1 MSTLLSRRAFVG
13 ASLALAGSVAL
24 PRLALSQQSTPRTLV
39 AERRVIDVL
48 GRPAN
53 VFGIRAQ
60 DGRQGL
66 FLPAGERFLVDLE
79 NQIGTETIIHWHGQV
94 PDPAQDGVSDTGYV
108 SPLAAGETRSL
119 DFPARSGTHW
129 MHSHHGLQEQSLLA
143 APLVVYTAEDENAD
157 MQDETVLLHDFS
169 FRDPDEILSELTGG
183 QAGGHD
189 MNNMT
194 GGEMSSGGDM
204 SMSEGMMMGDM
215 DHGMM
220 SMDLNDVVYDAFL
233 ANDRT
238 LDDPQV
244 IRTEPDGRVRL
255 RLINGATSSA
265 FWINLGEAE
274 ATVLAVDGN
283 DVEPI
288 TGNRF
293 PMTPAQRLDLLI
305 DMKGKSVVPVLA
317 QVEGLADRTGVIIAV
332 NGAEVPQIPR
342 MAEQVEVPVDLSLE
356 EKLVSRHPLA
366 TRAADR
372 TIQTMI
378 MGSMAPYAWNLDNA
392 PWPNRRPLTVAEG
405 ERVTLEIMNHS
416 MMAHPMHLH
425 GHHFQ
430 VTSLNGRPLTG
441 AVRDTV
447 LVPPMATVGISFDA
461 DNPGRWLFHCHN
473 LYHMATGMMTEVVYG

>member
-24 PRLALSQQSTPRTLV
+24 PRFAMAQQSAPRTLV

-48 GRPAN
+48 GEPAN

-79 NQIGTETIIHWHGQV
+79 NQIGDETIIHWHGQV

-108 SPLAAGETRSL
+108 SPLAAGEVRSF

-143 APLVVYTAEDENAD
+143 APLVVYSAEDEKAD

-169 FRDPDEILSELTGG
+169 FRDPDEILSDLTGG
-183 QAGGHD
+183 QSGGHD
-189 MNNMT
+189 MHTM
-194 GGEMSSGGDM
+194 SGGTM
-204 SMSEGMMMGDM
+204 SMGGGTMMGGM

-220 SMDLNDVVYDAFL
+220 SMDLNDVAYDAFL

-265 FWINLGEAE
+265 FWINLGDAE

-288 TGNRF
+288 AGNRF

-305 DMKGKSVVPVLA
+305 EMKGKSVVPVLA
-317 QVEGLADRTGVIIAV
+317 QVEGLAERTGVIIAV
-332 NGAEVPQIPR
+332 QGAEVPKISR

-356 EKLVSRHPLA
+356 EKLVSRHPLVS
-366 TRAADR
+366 RAVDR

-392 PWPNRRPLTVAEG
+392 PWPNRRPLTVSEG

-430 VTSLNGRPLTG
+430 VTSLNGRALNG

-447 LVPPMATVGISFDA
+447 LVPPMARVGISFDA

>member
-13 ASLALAGSVAL
+13 GSLALAGSVAL
-24 PRLALSQQSTPRTLV
+24 PRFALAQQSAPRTLV

-48 GRPAN
+48 GKPAN

-60 DGRQGL
+60 DGKQGL

-108 SPLAAGETRSL
+108 SPLAAGKTRSF

-143 APLVVYTAEDENAD
+143 APLVVYSAEDENAD
-157 MQDETVLLHDFS
+157 IQDETVLLHDFS

-183 QAGGHD
+183 QSGGHD
-189 MNNMT
+189 MHNM
-194 GGEMSSGGDM
+194 SGGAMPMDG
-204 SMSEGMMMGDM
+204 GMMMDGM

-220 SMDLNDVVYDAFL
+220 SMDLNDVAYDAFL

-238 LDDPQV
+238 LEDPQI

-255 RLINGATSSA
+255 RLINGATASA
-265 FWINLGEAE
+265 FWINLGDTE

-332 NGAEVPQIPR
+332 NSAEIPKISR
-342 MAEQVEVPVDLSLE
+342 MAEQVEAPVDLSLE
-356 EKLVSRHPLA
+356 EKLVSRHPLES
-366 TRAADR
+366 RAADR

-392 PWPNRRPLTVAEG
+392 PWPNRRPLTVTEG

-430 VTSLNGRPLTG
+430 VTSLNGRALNG

>member
-1 MSTLLSRRAFVG
+1 MSTLLSRRTFVG

-24 PRLALSQQSTPRTLV
+24 PRFALAQQSTPRTLV

-48 GRPAN
+48 GKPAN
-53 VFGIRAQ
+53 VFGIRDQ

-108 SPLAAGETRSL
+108 SPLAADETRSF

-169 FRDPDEILSELTGG
+169 FRAPDEILSELTGG
-183 QAGGHD
+183 QSGGHD
-189 MNNMT
+189 MHNM
-194 GGEMSSGGDM
+194 SGSAMPMDG
-204 SMSEGMMMGDM
+204 GMMMGGM

-220 SMDLNDVVYDAFL
+220 SMDLNDVAYDAFL

-238 LDDPQV
+238 LEDPQI

-255 RLINGATSSA
+255 RLINGATASA
-265 FWINLGEAE
+265 FWINLGDTE

-332 NGAEVPQIPR
+332 NGAEIPKISR
-342 MAEQVEVPVDLSLE
+342 MAEQVEAPVDLSLE
-356 EKLVSRHPLA
+356 EKLVSRHPLVS
-366 TRAADR
+366 RAADR

-430 VTSLNGRPLTG
+430 VTSLNGRALNG

>member
-1 MSTLLSRRAFVG
+1 
-13 ASLALAGSVAL
+13 
-24 PRLALSQQSTPRTLV
+24 
-39 AERRVIDVL
+39 
-48 GRPAN
+48 
-53 VFGIRAQ
+53 
-60 DGRQGL
+60 
-66 FLPAGERFLVDLE
+66 
-79 NQIGTETIIHWHGQV
+79 
-94 PDPAQDGVSDTGYV
+94 
-108 SPLAAGETRSL
+108 
-119 DFPARSGTHW
+119 
-129 MHSHHGLQEQSLLA
+129 
-143 APLVVYTAEDENAD
+143 
-157 MQDETVLLHDFS
+157 
-169 FRDPDEILSELTGG
+169 
-183 QAGGHD
+183 
-189 MNNMT
+189 
-194 GGEMSSGGDM
+194 M
-204 SMSEGMMMGDM
+204 SMGEGMMMGGM

-220 SMDLNDVVYDAFL
+220 SMDLNDVAYDAFL

-238 LDDPQV
+238 LDDPQ
-244 IRTEPDGRVRL
+244 IIWTEPDGRVRL

-283 DVEPI
+283 EVEPI

-293 PMTPAQRLDLLI
+293 PMTPAQRLDLMI

-342 MAEQVEVPVDLSLE
+342 MAEQIEVPVDLSLE
-356 EKLVSRHPLA
+356 ERLISRHPLA
-366 TRAADR
+366 SRAADR

-392 PWPNRRPLTVAEG
+392 PWPNRRPLTVTEG

-430 VTSLNGRPLTG
+430 VTSLNGRALNG
-441 AVRDTV
+441 AVRDTI

>member
-1 MSTLLSRRAFVG
+1 MSKQLSRRAFLG
-13 ASLALAGSVAL
+13 ASLAVAGSAAL
-24 PRLALSQQSTPRTLV
+24 PRFALAQQPTARTLF

-48 GRPAN
+48 GKPAN

-108 SPLAAGETRSL
+108 SPLAAGETRSF

-143 APLVVYTAEDENAD
+143 APLVVYTAEDEAAD
-157 MQDETVLLHDFS
+157 LQDETVLLHDFS
-169 FRDPDEILSELTGG
+169 FRRPEEILAELTGG

-189 MNNMT
+189 MHGSDNTAM
-194 GGEMSSGGDM
+194 GG
-204 SMSEGMMMGDM
+204 GMMMGGM

-220 SMDLNDVVYDAFL
+220 SMDLNDVAYDAFL

-244 IRTEPDGRVRL
+244 IRTEPNGRVRL
-255 RLINGATSSA
+255 RLTNGATSSA
-265 FWINLGEAE
+265 FWINLGDAQ

-288 TGNRF
+288 TGSRF
-293 PMTPAQRLDLLI
+293 PMAAAQRLDLLI

-317 QVEGLADRTGVIIAV
+317 QVEGLTDRTGVIIAV
-332 NGAEVPQIPR
+332 NGAEVPKISR
-342 MAEQVEVPVDLSLE
+342 VAEQAEGPVDLSLE
-356 EKLVSRHPLA
+356 ERLISRHPLA
-366 TRAADR
+366 SRAADR

-430 VTSLNGRPLTG
+430 VTSLNGQAVNG

-447 LVPPMATVGISFDA
+447 LVPPMATIGISFDA

-473 LYHMATGMMTEVVYG
+473 LYHMATGMMTEVVYS

>member
-13 ASLALAGSVAL
+13 ASLALAGSVTL
-24 PRLALSQQSTPRTLV
+24 PRLALAQQSAPRTLV

-48 GRPAN
+48 GKPAN

-60 DGRQGL
+60 DGKQGL
-66 FLPAGERFLVDLE
+66 FLPAGESFLVDLE

-108 SPLAAGETRSL
+108 SPLAADETRSF

-169 FRDPDEILSELTGG
+169 FRAPDDILSELTGG
-183 QAGGHD
+183 QSGGHD
-189 MNNMT
+189 MHNM
-194 GGEMSSGGDM
+194 SGGAM
-204 SMSEGMMMGDM
+204 SMGGGMMMGGM

-220 SMDLNDVVYDAFL
+220 SMDLNDVAYDAFL

-244 IRTEPDGRVRL
+244 IRTESDGRVRL

-288 TGNRF
+288 VGNRF

-332 NGAEVPQIPR
+332 NGAEIPKIST

-356 EKLVSRHPLA
+356 EKLVSRHPLVS
-366 TRAADR
+366 RAVDR

-392 PWPNRRPLTVAEG
+392 PWPGRRPLTVSEG

-430 VTSLNGRPLTG
+430 VTSLNGRAING

>member
-13 ASLALAGSVAL
+13 ASLALAGSVTL
-24 PRLALSQQSTPRTLV
+24 PRLALAQQSAPRTLV

-48 GRPAN
+48 GKPAN

-60 DGRQGL
+60 DGKQGL
-66 FLPAGERFLVDLE
+66 FLPAGESFLVDLE

-108 SPLAAGETRSL
+108 SPLAADETRSF

-169 FRDPDEILSELTGG
+169 FRAPDDILSELTGG
-183 QAGGHD
+183 QSGGHD
-189 MNNMT
+189 MHNM
-194 GGEMSSGGDM
+194 SGGAM
-204 SMSEGMMMGDM
+204 SMGSGMMMGGM

-220 SMDLNDVVYDAFL
+220 SMDLNDVAYDAFL

-244 IRTEPDGRVRL
+244 IRTESDGRVRL

-288 TGNRF
+288 VGNRF

-332 NGAEVPQIPR
+332 NGAEIPKIST

-356 EKLVSRHPLA
+356 EKLVSRHPLVS
-366 TRAADR
+366 RAVDR

-392 PWPNRRPLTVAEG
+392 PWPGRRPLTVSEG

-430 VTSLNGRPLTG
+430 VTSLNGRAING

>member
-24 PRLALSQQSTPRTLV
+24 PRVALAQQPTRRTLV

-48 GRPAN
+48 GKPAN

-79 NQIGTETIIHWHGQV
+79 NQIGGETIVHWHGQV
-94 PDPAQDGVSDTGYV
+94 PDPAQDGLSDTGYV
-108 SPLAAGETRSL
+108 STLAAGETRSF

-143 APLVVYTAEDENAD
+143 APLVIYTAEDENAD

-183 QAGGHD
+183 QSGGHD
-189 MNNMT
+189 MHNM
-194 GGEMSSGGDM
+194 SGNAM
-204 SMSEGMMMGDM
+204 SMGGGMMMDGM

-244 IRTEPDGRVRL
+244 IRTDPNGRVRL
-255 RLINGATSSA
+255 RIINGATASA
-265 FWINLGEAE
+265 FWINLGDTE

-305 DMKGKSVVPVLA
+305 DMNGKSVVPVLA

-332 NGAEVPQIPR
+332 NGAEIPKISR
-342 MAEQVEVPVDLSLE
+342 MAAEVEAPVDLSLE
-356 EKLVSRHPLA
+356 EKLVSRHPLVS
-366 TRAADR
+366 RAVDR

-430 VTSLNGRPLTG
+430 VTSLNGRALNG

-447 LVPPMATVGISFDA
+447 LVPPMATVGVSFDA
-461 DNPGRWLFHCHN
+461 NNPGRWLFHCHN

>member
-1 MSTLLSRRAFVG
+1 MSTQLSRRAFLG
-13 ASLALAGSVAL
+13 ASLALASNVGL
-24 PRLALSQQSTPRTLV
+24 PRFALAQQPPARTLI

-53 VFGIRAQ
+53 VFGIRA
-60 DGRQGL
+60 GNGGQGL

-79 NQIGTETIIHWHGQV
+79 NRIGAQTIIHWHGQV

-108 SPLAAGETRSL
+108 SPLADGEIRGF
-119 DFPARSGTHW
+119 DFPARTGTHW
-129 MHSHHGLQEQSLLA
+129 MHSHHGLQEQSMLA
-143 APLVVYTAEDENAD
+143 APLVVYTAEDEAAD

-169 FRDPDEILSELTGG
+169 FRRPDDILAELTGG
-183 QAGGHD
+183 QVGGHD
-189 MNNMT
+189 MANMS
-194 GGEMSSGGDM
+194 GGEMSMGG
-204 SMSEGMMMGDM
+204 GMMMGGM

-238 LDDPQV
+238 LNDPQI
-244 IRTEPDGRVRL
+244 IRTEADGRVRL
-255 RLINGATSSA
+255 RLINGATASA
-265 FWINLGEAE
+265 FWINLGAAE
-274 ATVLAVDGN
+274 ATILAVDGN

-305 DMKGKSVVPVLA
+305 DMKGRSVVPVLA

-332 NGAEVPQIPR
+332 NGAEIPKISR
-342 MAEQVEVPVDLSLE
+342 IAEQTEVPIDLSLE
-356 EKLVSRHPLA
+356 EKLVARHPLTA
-366 TRAADR
+366 MPADR

-378 MGSMAPYAWNLDNA
+378 MGAMAPYAWNLDNA
-392 PWPNRRPLTVAEG
+392 PWPNRRPLSVAEG

-430 VTSLNGRPLTG
+430 VTSLNGRALNG
-441 AVRDTV
+441 AMRDTV
-447 LVPPMATVGISFDA
+447 LVPPMATVGVSFDA

-473 LYHMATGMMTEVVYG
+473 LYHMATGMMTELVYG

>member
-24 PRLALSQQSTPRTLV
+24 PRFALAQQSTPRTLV

-48 GRPAN
+48 GKPAN

-60 DGRQGL
+60 DGKQGL

-108 SPLAAGETRSL
+108 SPLAADETRSF

-169 FRDPDEILSELTGG
+169 FRAPDEILSELTGG
-183 QAGGHD
+183 QSGGHD
-189 MNNMT
+189 MHNM
-194 GGEMSSGGDM
+194 SGSAMPMDG
-204 SMSEGMMMGDM
+204 GMMMGGM

-220 SMDLNDVVYDAFL
+220 SMDLNDVAYDAFL

-238 LDDPQV
+238 LEDPQI

-255 RLINGATSSA
+255 RLINGATASA
-265 FWINLGEAE
+265 FWINLGDTE

-332 NGAEVPQIPR
+332 NGAEIPKISR
-342 MAEQVEVPVDLSLE
+342 MAEQIEAPVDLSLE
-356 EKLVSRHPLA
+356 EKLVSRHPLVS
-366 TRAADR
+366 RAADR

-430 VTSLNGRPLTG
+430 VTSLNGRALNG

>member
-1 MSTLLSRRAFVG
+1 MSKQLSRRAFLG
-13 ASLALAGSVAL
+13 ASLALAGSVTIPRFAL
-24 PRLALSQQSTPRTLV
+24 AQQSSTRTLV

-48 GRPAN
+48 GKPAD
-53 VFGIRAQ
+53 VFGIRNEL
-60 DGRQGL
+60 GRQGL

-79 NQIGTETIIHWHGQV
+79 NQIGTETIIYWHGQV

-108 SPLAAGETRSL
+108 SPLGAGEIRSF

-143 APLVVYTAEDENAD
+143 APLVVYTAEDEAAD
-157 MQDETVLLHDFS
+157 LQDETVLLHDFS
-169 FRDPDEILSELTGG
+169 FRSPEEILAELTGG
-183 QAGGHD
+183 DIGGHGMHGSD
-189 MNNMT
+189 NT
-194 GGEMSSGGDM
+194 AMSG
-204 SMSEGMMMGDM
+204 GMMMGGM

-220 SMDLNDVVYDAFL
+220 SMDLNDVAYDAFL

-244 IRTEPDGRVRL
+244 IRTEPNGRVRL

-265 FWINLGEAE
+265 FWINLGDAQ

-288 TGNRF
+288 TGSRF
-293 PMTPAQRLDLLI
+293 PMAAAQRLDLLI
-305 DMKGKSVVPVLA
+305 DMKGKSMLPVLA

-332 NGAEVPQIPR
+332 KGAEVSKISR
-342 MAEQVEVPVDLSLE
+342 VAEQVEVPVDLSLE
-356 EKLVSRHPLA
+356 EKLASRHPLA
-366 TRAADR
+366 SKAADR

-392 PWPNRRPLTVAEG
+392 PWPNRRPLRVTEG

-430 VTSLNGRPLTG
+430 VTSLNGRALNG

>member
-1 MSTLLSRRAFVG
+1 MSTLLSRRTFVG

-24 PRLALSQQSTPRTLV
+24 PRFALAQQSTPRTLV

-48 GRPAN
+48 GKPAN
-53 VFGIRAQ
+53 VFGIRAR

-66 FLPAGERFLVDLE
+66 FLPADERFLVDLE
-79 NQIGTETIIHWHGQV
+79 NQIGGETIIHWHGQV

-108 SPLAAGETRSL
+108 SPLAAGETRAF

-157 MQDETVLLHDFS
+157 MQDETILLHDFS

-183 QAGGHD
+183 QSGGHD
-189 MNNMT
+189 MHNM
-194 GGEMSSGGDM
+194 SGGTM
-204 SMSEGMMMGDM
+204 SMSGGMMMGGM

-220 SMDLNDVVYDAFL
+220 AMDLNDVGYDAFL

-265 FWINLGEAE
+265 FWINLGDAE

-332 NGAEVPQIPR
+332 NGADVPKISR

-356 EKLVSRHPLA
+356 EKLVSRHPLVS
-366 TRAADR
+366 RAAGR

-430 VTSLNGRPLTG
+430 VTSLNGRALNG

>member
-1 MSTLLSRRAFVG
+1 MKRSTKF
-13 ASLALAGSVAL
+13 ALAAIAALGAAAVAV
-24 PRLALSQQSTPRTLV
+24 PVVAQQ
-39 AERRVIDVL
+39 
-48 GRPAN
+48 
-53 VFGIRAQ
+53 
-60 DGRQGL
+60 
-66 FLPAGERFLVDLE
+66 
-79 NQIGTETIIHWHGQV
+79 GQ
-94 PDPAQDGVSDTGYV
+94 
-108 SPLAAGETRSL
+108 
-119 DFPARSGTHW
+119 
-129 MHSHHGLQEQSLLA
+129 
-143 APLVVYTAEDENAD
+143 
-157 MQDETVLLHDFS
+157 MQHD
-169 FRDPDEILSELTGG
+169 
-183 QAGGHD
+183 
-189 MNNMT
+189 
-194 GGEMSSGGDM
+194 
-204 SMSEGMMMGDM
+204 GMMMGGM

-220 SMDLNDVVYDAFL
+220 SMDLNDVAYDAFL
-233 ANDRT
+233 TNDRT
-238 LDDPQV
+238 LEDPQI

-255 RLINGATSSA
+255 RVINGATASA
-265 FWINLGEAE
+265 FWINLGDAE

-293 PMTPAQRLDLLI
+293 PLTPAQRLDLSI
-305 DMKGKSVVPVLA
+305 DMNGKSVVPVLA

-332 NGAEVPQIPR
+332 KGAEIPKFSR

-356 EKLVSRHPLA
+356 ERLVSRHPLVS
-366 TRAADR
+366 RAVDR

-430 VTSLNGRPLTG
+430 VTSLNGKALNG

-461 DNPGRWLFHCHN
+461 NNPGRWLFHCHN

>member
-1 MSTLLSRRAFVG
+1 MSKQLSRRAFLG
-13 ASLALAGSVAL
+13 ASLTIAGSAAL
-24 PRLALSQQSTPRTLV
+24 PRFALAQQPTARTLV

-48 GRPAN
+48 GKPAN

-66 FLPAGERFLVDLE
+66 FLPAGERFLLDLE

-108 SPLAAGETRSL
+108 SPLAAGEIRSF

-143 APLVVYTAEDENAD
+143 APLVVYTAEDETAD
-157 MQDETVLLHDFS
+157 LQDETVLLHDFS
-169 FRDPDEILSELTGG
+169 FRSPDEILAELTGG

-189 MNNMT
+189 MHNMT
-194 GGEMSSGGDM
+194 GGEMSSGGGM
-204 SMSEGMMMGDM
+204 SMGEGMMMGGM
-215 DHGMM
+215 DNGMM
-220 SMDLNDVVYDAFL
+220 SMDLNDVAYDAFL
-233 ANDRT
+233 ANDRS
-238 LDDPQV
+238 LDDPQ
-244 IRTEPDGRVRL
+244 IIWTEPNGRIRL

-265 FWINLGEAE
+265 FWINLDEAE

-283 DVEPI
+283 EVEPI
-288 TGNRF
+288 AGNHF

-332 NGAEVPQIPR
+332 KGAEVPQIPR
-342 MAEQVEVPVDLSLE
+342 MAEQIEVPVDLSLE

-378 MGSMAPYAWNLDNA
+378 MGSMAPYAWNLDDA
-392 PWPNRRPLTVAEG
+392 PWPNRRPLTVTEG

-430 VTSLNGRPLTG
+430 VTSLNGRALNG

>member
-13 ASLALAGSVAL
+13 ASLALAGSVTL
-24 PRLALSQQSTPRTLV
+24 PRLALAQQSAPRTLV

-48 GRPAN
+48 GKPAN

-60 DGRQGL
+60 DGKQGL
-66 FLPAGERFLVDLE
+66 FLPAGESFLVDLE

-108 SPLAAGETRSL
+108 SPLAADETRSF

-169 FRDPDEILSELTGG
+169 FRAPDDILSELTGG
-183 QAGGHD
+183 QSGGHD
-189 MNNMT
+189 MHNM
-194 GGEMSSGGDM
+194 SGGAM
-204 SMSEGMMMGDM
+204 SMGGGMMMGGM

-220 SMDLNDVVYDAFL
+220 SMDLNDVAYDAFL

-244 IRTEPDGRVRL
+244 IRTESDGRVRL

-288 TGNRF
+288 VGNRF

-332 NGAEVPQIPR
+332 NGAEIPKIST

-356 EKLVSRHPLA
+356 EKLVSRHPLVS
-366 TRAADR
+366 RAVDR

-392 PWPNRRPLTVAEG
+392 PWPGRRPLTVSEG

-430 VTSLNGRPLTG
+430 VTSLNGRAING

-447 LVPPMATVGISFDA
+447 LVPPMTTVGISFDA

>member
-1 MSTLLSRRAFVG
+1 MSTQLSRRAFVG

-24 PRLALSQQSTPRTLV
+24 PRFALAQQASARTLIV
-39 AERRVIDVL
+39 ERRVIDVL
-48 GRPAN
+48 GKPAD
-53 VFGIRAQ
+53 VFGIRAEN
-60 DGRQGL
+60 GRQGL
-66 FLPAGERFLVDLE
+66 FLPAGERFLVNLE
-79 NQIGTETIIHWHGQV
+79 NQIGAETIIHWHGQT
-94 PDPAQDGVSDTGYV
+94 PDAAQDGVSDTGYV
-108 SPLAAGETRSL
+108 SPLAAGETRSF
-119 DFPARSGTHW
+119 DFAARTGTHW

-143 APLVVYTAEDENAD
+143 APLVVLTAEDESAD

-169 FRDPDEILSELTGG
+169 FRSPDEILAELTGG
-183 QAGGHD
+183 QATGHG
-189 MNNMT
+189 MNN
-194 GGEMSSGGDM
+194 MSSGGMPM
-204 SMSEGMMMGDM
+204 SGNMPMSGGMMMGGM
-215 DHGMM
+215 GQGMM

-238 LDDPQV
+238 LDDPQI
-244 IRTEPDGRVRL
+244 IRTEADGKVRL

-283 DVEPI
+283 DVEPV

-293 PMTPAQRLDLLI
+293 PMTPAHRLDLLI
-305 DMKGKSVVPVLA
+305 DMKGRSVVPVLA

-332 NGAEVPQIPR
+332 KGAEIPKISR
-342 MAEQVEVPVDLSLE
+342 IAEQAEVPVDLSLE
-356 EKLVSRHPLA
+356 EKLVSRHPLS
-366 TRAADR
+366 TKAADR

-378 MGSMAPYAWNLDNA
+378 MGAMAPFDWNMDNA
-392 PWPNRRPLTVAEG
+392 PWPNRRPLMVAEG
-405 ERVTLEIMNHS
+405 ERVTIEIMNHS

-430 VTSLNGRPLTG
+430 VTSLNGRALNG

-447 LVPPMATVGISFDA
+447 LVPPMAAVGISFDA

-473 LYHMATGMMTEVVYG
+473 LYHMAAGMMTEVVYG

>member
-1 MSTLLSRRAFVG
+1 MSILLSRRAFIG
-13 ASLALAGSVAL
+13 ASLGFAGSVAL
-24 PRLALSQQSTPRTLV
+24 PRFSLAQDVRPRTLV
-39 AERRVIDVL
+39 ADRRVIDVL
-48 GRPAN
+48 GKPAN
-53 VFGIRAQ
+53 VYGIRAEN
-60 DGRQGL
+60 GGQGL
-66 FLPAGERFLVDLE
+66 FLPSGERFLVDLE
-79 NQIGTETIIHWHGQV
+79 NQIGTETMIHWHGQT

-108 SPLAAGETRSL
+108 SPVAAGEKRSY
-119 DFPARSGTHW
+119 DFSARTGTHW

-143 APLVVYTAEDENAD
+143 APLVVYSAEDEAAD
-157 MQDETVLLHDFS
+157 LQDVTVLLHDFS
-169 FRDPDEILSELTGG
+169 FRSPEEILSELTGG
-183 QAGGHD
+183 QSAGHD
-189 MNNMT
+189 MHNMSGNAMPMD
-194 GGEMSSGGDM
+194 GGVT
-204 SMSEGMMMGDM
+204 MGAM
-215 DHGMM
+215 DHSMTA
-220 SMDLNDVVYDAFL
+220 MDLNDVVYDAFL

-238 LDDPQV
+238 LEDPQV
-244 IRTEPDGRVRL
+244 IRTEADGKVRL

-265 FWINLGEAE
+265 FWINLGDAQ

-283 DVEPI
+283 DVEPV

-293 PMTPAQRLDLLI
+293 PMTPAQRLDLMI
-305 DMKGKSVVPVLA
+305 DMTGKSVVPVLA

-332 NGAEVPQIPR
+332 QGAEVPKISR

-356 EKLVSRHPLA
+356 EKLVSRHPLVA
-366 TRAADR
+366 RAADR

-392 PWPNRRPLTVAEG
+392 PWPNRRPLDVAKG

-430 VTSLNGRPLTG
+430 VTSLNGRALNG

>member
-24 PRLALSQQSTPRTLV
+24 PRFALAQQSTPRTLV

-48 GRPAN
+48 GKPAN

-60 DGRQGL
+60 DGKQGL

-108 SPLAAGETRSL
+108 SPLAAGETRSF
-119 DFPARSGTHW
+119 DFAARSGTHW

-169 FRDPDEILSELTGG
+169 FRAPDEILSELTGG
-183 QAGGHD
+183 QSGGHD
-189 MNNMT
+189 MHNM
-194 GGEMSSGGDM
+194 SGSAMPMDG
-204 SMSEGMMMGDM
+204 GMMMGGM

-220 SMDLNDVVYDAFL
+220 AMDLNDVAYDAFL

-238 LDDPQV
+238 LEDPQI

-255 RLINGATSSA
+255 RLINGATASA
-265 FWINLGEAE
+265 FWINLGDTE

-332 NGAEVPQIPR
+332 NGAEIPKISR
-342 MAEQVEVPVDLSLE
+342 MAEQIEAPVDLSLE
-356 EKLVSRHPLA
+356 EKLVSRHPLVS
-366 TRAADR
+366 RAADR

-430 VTSLNGRPLTG
+430 VTSLNGRALNG

>member
-1 MSTLLSRRAFVG
+1 MSTLLSRRAFIG

-24 PRLALSQQSTPRTLV
+24 PRFALAQQSAPRTLV

-48 GRPAN
+48 GKPAN

-66 FLPAGERFLVDLE
+66 FLPAGERFIVDLE
-79 NQIGTETIIHWHGQV
+79 NRIGTETIIHWHGQV

-108 SPLAAGETRSL
+108 SPLAADETRSF

-169 FRDPDEILSELTGG
+169 FRSPDEILAELTGG
-183 QAGGHD
+183 PVGGHD
-189 MNNMT
+189 MHNM
-194 GGEMSSGGDM
+194 SGGAM
-204 SMSEGMMMGDM
+204 SMGGGMMMGGM

-220 SMDLNDVVYDAFL
+220 SMDLNDVAYDAFL

-238 LDDPQV
+238 LVDPQV
-244 IRTEPDGRVRL
+244 IRTESDGRVRL

-317 QVEGLADRTGVIIAV
+317 QVEGLADRTGVVIAV
-332 NGAEVPQIPR
+332 NGAEIPKISP
-342 MAEQVEVPVDLSLE
+342 MADRAEVPVDLSLE
-356 EKLVSRHPLA
+356 ERLVSRHPLA
-366 TRAADR
+366 PSTANR
-372 TIQTMI
+372 TTQTMI

-392 PWPNRRPLTVAEG
+392 PWPNRRPLTVTEG

-430 VTSLNGRPLTG
+430 VTSLNGRVLNG

>member
-24 PRLALSQQSTPRTLV
+24 PRFALAQQSTPRTLV

-48 GRPAN
+48 GKPAN
-53 VFGIRAQ
+53 VFGIRDQ

-108 SPLAAGETRSL
+108 SPLAAGETRSF

-143 APLVVYTAEDENAD
+143 APLVIYTAEDENAD

-169 FRDPDEILSELTGG
+169 FRDPDDILSELTGG
-183 QAGGHD
+183 QSGGHD
-189 MNNMT
+189 MHDM
-194 GGEMSSGGDM
+194 SGGAM
-204 SMSEGMMMGDM
+204 SMGGGTMMGGM

-220 SMDLNDVVYDAFL
+220 SMDLNDVAYDAFL

-255 RLINGATSSA
+255 RLINGATASA
-265 FWINLGEAE
+265 FWINLGDTE

-305 DMKGKSVVPVLA
+305 DMNGKSVVPVLA

-332 NGAEVPQIPR
+332 NGAEIPKISP
-342 MAEQVEVPVDLSLE
+342 MADRAEVPVDLSLE
-356 EKLVSRHPLA
+356 ERLVSRHPLA
-366 TRAADR
+366 TRAVDR

-392 PWPNRRPLTVAEG
+392 PWPNRRPLTVTEG

-430 VTSLNGRPLTG
+430 VTSLNGRAMNG

>member
-1 MSTLLSRRAFVG
+1 MSTQLSRRAFLG
-13 ASLALAGSVAL
+13 ASLALAGTVTIPRFAL
-24 PRLALSQQSTPRTLV
+24 AQQPSTRILV

-48 GRPAN
+48 GKPAD
-53 VFGIRAQ
+53 VFGIRNEL
-60 DGRQGL
+60 GRQGL
-66 FLPAGERFLVDLE
+66 FLPVGERFVVDLE

-108 SPLAAGETRSL
+108 SPLAAGEIRSF
-119 DFPARSGTHW
+119 DFRARSGTHW

-143 APLVVYTAEDENAD
+143 APLVVYTAEDEAAD
-157 MQDETVLLHDFS
+157 VHDETVLLHDFS
-169 FRDPDEILSELTGG
+169 FRSPEEILADLTGG
-183 QAGGHD
+183 EVGGHD
-189 MNNMT
+189 THGM
-194 GGEMSSGGDM
+194 SGGAKM
-204 SMSEGMMMGDM
+204 PMGEGMMMGGI

-220 SMDLNDVVYDAFL
+220 SMDLNDVAYDAFL

-238 LDDPQV
+238 LDDPQ
-244 IRTEPDGRVRL
+244 IIWTEPGARVRL

-283 DVEPI
+283 EVEPI
-288 TGNRF
+288 MGNRF

-305 DMKGKSVVPVLA
+305 DMNGKSVVPVLA
-317 QVEGLADRTGVIIAV
+317 QVEGLADRTGVILAV
-332 NGAEVPQIPR
+332 NGAKVPKISR
-342 MAEQVEVPVDLSLE
+342 MAERAEVPVDLTLE

-366 TRAADR
+366 TRATDR

-378 MGSMAPYAWNLDNA
+378 MGSMAPYAWNMDNA
-392 PWPNRRPLTVAEG
+392 PWPNRRPLTVTEG

-430 VTSLNGRPLTG
+430 VTSLNGQAVNG

-447 LVPPMATVGISFDA
+447 LVPPMATVGVSFDA
-461 DNPGRWLFHCHN
+461 DNPGRWLLHCHN
-473 LYHMATGMMTEVVYG
+473 LYHMATGMMTEVLYS

>member
-24 PRLALSQQSTPRTLV
+24 PRLALAQQSTPRTLV

-48 GRPAN
+48 GKPAN
-53 VFGIRAQ
+53 VFGIRDQ

-79 NQIGTETIIHWHGQV
+79 NQIGGETIIHWHGQV

-108 SPLAAGETRSL
+108 SPLAADETRSF

-169 FRDPDEILSELTGG
+169 FRAPDEILSELTGG
-183 QAGGHD
+183 QSGGHD
-189 MNNMT
+189 MHNM
-194 GGEMSSGGDM
+194 SGSAMPMDG
-204 SMSEGMMMGDM
+204 GMMMGGM

-220 SMDLNDVVYDAFL
+220 SMDLNDVAYDAFL

-238 LDDPQV
+238 LEDPQI

-255 RLINGATSSA
+255 RLINGATASA
-265 FWINLGEAE
+265 FWINLGDTE

-332 NGAEVPQIPR
+332 NGAEIPKISR
-342 MAEQVEVPVDLSLE
+342 MAEQIEAPVDLSLE
-356 EKLVSRHPLA
+356 EKLVSRHPLVS
-366 TRAADR
+366 RAADR

-430 VTSLNGRPLTG
+430 VTSLNGRALNG